1 MKRAVALLALLL
13 LPLTAEASV
22 LPGEERPV
30 SPPSASG
37 AYGYQRI
44 LSVVTDGEDFL
55 TLWLDE
61 TAGRDGIYA
70 TIVNDI
76 GGLRPSVPEPLVR
89 GAGNAEAFWTG
100 SQYVVL
106 VTQGSSTSA
115 LRLDRDAQPIS
126 GLVATG
132 LPAGSNVVD
141 VAWNGTRALAVVR
154 QEQKTSLAF
163 LDASGRVTDSH
174 LIDVPGRP
182 WLTRVIAAGRTFV
195 AVWSEEVEDAS
206 PGVNPLTRVLMA
218 RVVSSSAL
226 SPVELMSPTR
236 NYAHIDVTS
245 SRSGDD
251 IGVAVTLSDATEIT
265 DQLRRYTIDAD
276 DLSVVADPI
285 IDLHFLNGLVEV
297 VWTTEGFVAAYASY
311 GPAAGNG
318 AGSGKFLTR
327 ARFGS
332 TLQRDIPVI
341 EMPDYELSVVA
352 NSQAVLAVYGF
363 FPVRATMFDAG
374 LTKRSRDVRPLSVAP
389 TRQTTPSATPGGNA
403 ILVTWVE
410 PNSFSEGRLM
420 IRRFDR
426 DGNPLDAEPR
436 HIAFA
441 TTGSKPA
448 VVFTGEAWLI
458 AWQASSGVDSHV
470 YMRRVTAE
478 GAVADLFPADLGVG
492 SEPAMAFNGTVAALV
507 LKNPRSVGLSMIRL
521 APDGTKL
528 DSAGIS
534 FAEGRTYGPTIATNG
549 SEFLVGWSV
558 DRRDVF
564 GRRLDAQGNPMDGAS
579 LAIANGPGDQ
589 VTPAIASR
597 GDDFVVVYTDFV
609 PNPMVDPPLD
619 PAPPEPVYRVRA
631 KRVLKTGVLADTTST
646 QEGVFVGEGTNPNI
660 IAAGEGYVVSFAEQ
674 DYRGERQPLLVS
686 LRAVAT
692 SDRGAPLSSSRPITR
707 YESDTP
713 ATALVAIGDAVWT
726 LYPRLDDAS
735 GGQQRVFLR
744 ELMLERTP
752 TRRRNVRR

>member
-1 MKRAVALLALLL
+1 MKRAAALLTLLVL
-13 LPLTAEASV
+13 SLSVQASV
-22 LPGEERPV
+22 LPGAERPV

-37 AYGYQRI
+37 SYGYQRI

-89 GAGNAEAFWTG
+89 GAANAEAFWTG
-100 SQYVVL
+100 SEYVVL
-106 VTQGSSTSA
+106 VTQGGSTSA
-115 LRLDRDAQPIS
+115 IRLNRDAQPVS
-126 GLVATG
+126 GFVATG
-132 LPAGSNVVD
+132 LPAGSSITD
-141 VAWNGTRALAVVR
+141 VAWNGTRALAVVG

-163 LDASGRVTDSH
+163 LDASGRVTES

-182 WLTRVIAAGRTFV
+182 WLTRVIAGGRTFV
-195 AVWSEEVEDAS
+195 AVWMEEVEGPSA
-206 PGVNPLTRVLMA
+206 GVNPLTRVLMS
-218 RVVSSSAL
+218 RVVSSTAL
-226 SPVELMSPTR
+226 SPVELMPPTR
-236 NYAHIDVTS
+236 KYAHIDVAS

-265 DQLRRYTIDAD
+265 DQLHRYTIDAD
-276 DLSVVADPI
+276 DLSFVTDPL

-297 VWTTEGFVAAYASY
+297 VWTSEGFVAAYASY
-311 GPAAGNG
+311 GPAASNG

-341 EMPDYELSVVA
+341 EVPDYELSVVS

-363 FPVRATMFDAG
+363 FPIRAAMFDAG
-374 LTKRSRDVRPLSVAP
+374 LTERNRDVRPLSIAP
-389 TRQTTPSATPGGNA
+389 TRQTAPSATPGGNV

-410 PNSFSEGRLM
+410 PNAFSEGRLM
-420 IRRFDR
+420 VRRFDGE
-426 DGNPLDAEPR
+426 GNPLDAQPV
-436 HIAFA
+436 HVGF
-441 TTGSKPA
+441 TTIHYRPA
-448 VVFTGEAWLI
+448 VVFTGEVWLL
-458 AWQASSGVDSHV
+458 AWQASSAVDAHVRTLRISPQGGVLDV
-470 YMRRVTAE
+470 IP
-478 GAVADLFPADLGVG
+478 LDLGVG

-507 LKNPRSVGLSMIRL
+507 LKNERFAGHSLIRFS
-521 APDGTKL
+521 PDGTKL
-528 DSAGIS
+528 DAVRVPIAG
-534 FAEGRTYGPTIATNG
+534 GRTYDPAIATNG
-549 SEFLVGWSV
+549 SEFLVAWSA
-558 DRRDVF
+558 DRREVF

-579 LAIANGPGDQ
+579 FAIANGPGDQ

-609 PNPMVDPPLD
+609 PNPMVDPPFD

-646 QEGVFVGEGTNPNI
+646 QEGVFVGEGTIPRI
-660 IAAGEGYVVSFAEQ
+660 VAAGEGYVVTFVAQ
-674 DYRGERQPLLVS
+674 DYRGEREPLAVS

-692 SDRGAPLSSSRPITR
+692 SERGAPLSSARLVTR
-707 YESDTP
+707 YESDSS

-726 LYPRLDDAS
+726 LYPRLDDDS

-744 ELMLERTP
+744 ELVLERTP